1 MRVRATHNLKN
12 SSVKDKFPG
21 GMISEGTIFEGEKGS
36 LPDFIFGELERK
48 SGNFEI
54 LPDLKKKRGRKPKPI
69 PAEPAKPKDKSGFVS
84 NEPKKKSTSLREK
97 LTKTE
102 K

>member
-1 MRVRATHNLKN
+1 MRVRILTQLKN
-12 SSVKDKFPG
+12 GPD
-21 GMISEGTIFEGEKGS
+21 IIDRNTIFEGPEES
-36 LPDFIFGELERK
+36 LPDFVLYELKRNR
-48 SGNFEI
+48 GTIEI